1 MSDDLETRIG
11 TVASEAARSV
21 RVDPSALLQ
30 GVQTRQRAR
39 RVHARRVAVLAAA
52 TASVLVAVGATAL
65 VPHHR
70 AAKGPTPAKDAV
82 PAGMQAVSWHG
93 VEVLVP
99 SSWRIGDQR
108 CGTPESNTVLVP
120 GFRLDCGRRAVPGL
134 TIVSFFALSA
144 DTRAAASQL
153 AAAAITSG
161 TLSGVPVLRGSI
173 PRSDGPGVQRVL
185 VVPSEQ
191 VVLTVASPRA
201 AEADSILARARVVA
215 VDAAGCRSRE
225 DATTPVGPPHRDGA
239 DRSLLP
245 GHPTGAS
252 LCRYSDHRLE
262 ASLQLTASEVAALQ
276 RRLDAL
282 PTGRSGRIPPK
293 EITSDY
299 CTELD
304 RDVDVLDANY
314 PYGPGLQVFFRGRAC
329 TDRSVLNGS
338 SGRRTVPAVM
348 ATLQQL
354 LAHAP
359 VADDLDRTPDRPQP
373 APELGYAQLAV
384 SPGVGRQRADVLAGS
399 DAGPAGPR
407 LLGGIYG
414 SRLCLLLLLPGRPP
428 ATQDCAPLDLEQAS
442 VVAYDAGPAGRDRIV
457 AVSVRFDVRSVRLL
471 RAGREL
477 AVWHTWGGGSRYAQR
492 RFAIGT
498 VFATPG
504 TMTVVGLDAAGN
516 EVGRTPL

>member
-1 MSDDLETRIG
+1 MSDDLETRIS
-11 TVASEAARSV
+11 TVAWDAARSV
-21 RVDPSALLQ
+21 RVDPTALLQ
-30 GVQTRQRAR
+30 GVQTRQRVR
-39 RVHARRVAVLAAA
+39 RVHAGRVAVLAAA
-52 TASVLVAVGATAL
+52 TATVLVAVGATAL

-99 SSWRIGDQR
+99 GSWRIGDQR
-108 CGTPESNTVLVP
+108 CGTPQSDTVLVP
-120 GFRLDCGRRAVPGL
+120 GFRLDCGGRAVPGL
-134 TIVSFFALSA
+134 TIVSFSALSA
-144 DTRAAASQL
+144 DTRAEATQL
-153 AAAAITSG
+153 AADATTAG

-173 PRSDGPGVQRVL
+173 PRSDEPGVQRVL

-201 AEADSILARARVVA
+201 EEADSILARARVVA

-225 DATTPVGPPHRDGA
+225 DVTAPVGPPHRDGA

-262 ASLQLTASEVAALQ
+262 ASRQLTVSEVADLQ

-282 PTGRSGRIPPK
+282 PTGRSGRIPPR
-293 EITSDY
+293 EIAPDY
-299 CTELD
+299 CKQLD
-304 RDVDVLDANY
+304 RDVDVLDASY
-314 PYGPGLQVFFRGRAC
+314 SYGPGLRVFFRGRAC
-329 TDRSVLNGS
+329 RDRSVLNGS
-338 SGRRTVPAVM
+338 SGRRTVEAVM

-359 VADDLDRTPDRPQP
+359 VTDDLDRTPDRPQP
-373 APELGYAQLAV
+373 APELGYAQLALP
-384 SPGVGRQRADVLAGS
+384 PGAGRQRGDILAGT

-407 LLGGIYG
+407 LLGGISG
-414 SRLCLLLLLPGRPP
+414 GQLCLLLQLPGRPP
-428 ATQDCAPLDLEQAS
+428 ATQDCAPPDLEQAP
-442 VVAYDAGPAGRDRIV
+442 VVAYDAGPAGRDRVV
-457 AVSVRFDVRSVRLL
+457 AVSVGFNVRSVRLL
-471 RAGREL
+471 RAGQEL
-477 AVWHTWGGGSRYAQR
+477 AVWQTWGGGSRYAQR

-498 VFATPG
+498 VFATPQ

-516 EVGRTPL
+516 DVGMTRL